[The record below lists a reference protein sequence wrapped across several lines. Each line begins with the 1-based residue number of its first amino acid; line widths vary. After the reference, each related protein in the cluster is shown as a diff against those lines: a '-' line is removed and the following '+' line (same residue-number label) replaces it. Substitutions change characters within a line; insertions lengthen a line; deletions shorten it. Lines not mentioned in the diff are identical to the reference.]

1 MGRVEILAHRGLH
14 TAPHS
19 SPENT
24 VRALLG
30 AVRAGA
36 DGVEVDLRV
45 TADGVVVLSHDADLR
60 RTAGLPVSIDRVT
73 WPVLREAAAV
83 GGLAVPRLTDAL
95 PALGA
100 CRRVVLEVK
109 APPSGAASDRDRV
122 AQVVAA
128 ELAVML
134 PCLGGTRVTVS
145 SFDEPLLARVRASL
159 CGWRELRG
167 ARTPRFALLGE
178 GLGLPGLLRRARA
191 ADWDEVHPMFADLRD
206 TSWGAVPAGP
216 DVVAWCVQDDAD
228 VRWCEASGLAAVITD
243 EPIAAAVALGLVG
256 AGLVGAGSVGAGS
269 VGAGSVGPGAGP
281 AGGVRA
287 RRAGQLVHN

>member
-1 MGRVEILAHRGLH
+1 MRTPARPTVVRVEILAHRGLH

-24 VRALLG
+24 VRAVLG

-45 TADGVVVLSHDADLR
+45 TADGVAVLSHDADLR
-60 RTAGLPVSIDRVT
+60 RTAGLPVTVDRVT

-95 PALGA
+95 PALAA

-109 APPSGAASDRDRV
+109 TPPSGSAPDRDRV

-128 ELAVML
+128 ELAVLL
-134 PCLGGTRVTVS
+134 PCLGETRVTVS

-159 CGWRELRG
+159 CGWREVRSPRRPRG
-167 ARTPRFALLGE
+167 SRTPRFALLGE
-178 GLGLPGLLRRARA
+178 GLSLPGLLRRARA
-191 ADWDEVHPMFADLRD
+191 AGWDEVHPMVADLRD
-206 TSWGAVPAGP
+206 TCSGVVPAGP
-216 DVVAWCVQDDAD
+216 DVVAWCVRDDAD
-228 VRWCEASGLAAVITD
+228 VHWCAAAGVAAVITD
-243 EPIAAAVALGLVG
+243 EPIAAAVALGAVPAG
-256 AGLVGAGSVGAGS
+256 RPTAGL
-269 VGAGSVGPGAGP
+269 
-281 AGGVRA
+281 
-287 RRAGQLVHN
+287 AGQLVHT